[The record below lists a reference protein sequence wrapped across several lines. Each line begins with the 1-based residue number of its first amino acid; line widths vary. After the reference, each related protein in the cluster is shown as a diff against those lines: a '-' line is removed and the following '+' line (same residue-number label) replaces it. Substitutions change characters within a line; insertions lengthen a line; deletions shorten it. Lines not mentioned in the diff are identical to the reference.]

1 MGNEMTVEAILKAKG
16 WSIQKMADKFGVD
29 HSTVW
34 KWKKF
39 GVPTK
44 GTSKTMLEMEWKKI
58 QRKAAALQAT
68 SENQYI
74 DFGKSWE

>member
-1 MGNEMTVEAILKAKG
+1 MVGLENEMTVEAILKAKG

-58 QRKAAALQAT
+58 QRKLA
-68 SENQYI
+68 S
-74 DFGKSWE
+74 S

>member
-1 MGNEMTVEAILKAKG
+1 MTVEAILKAKG

-58 QRKAAALQAT
+58 QRKLA
-68 SENQYI
+68 S
-74 DFGKSWE
+74 S